1 MKITISR
8 RRFNTAK
15 FGEDAMPN
23 AILLVDDHELF
34 RSTLER
40 LLLSAGYMVD
50 TAATGQEAFSRIL
63 SRDYSVALL
72 DLKLPDLDGI
82 DIASYL
88 NTEKPL
94 CAVIILTGQASV
106 ESAMTAV
113 RLACYDYI
121 PKGRDPQEILQ
132 TVRRALESSIL
143 RKQVATS
150 TAKYKRLAEASWE
163 GIAFLTTERLLEV
176 NRQFCEMFRIK
187 EQEALL
193 LSLGD
198 FVPGLILESGQ
209 GKSDG
214 CRYPPS
220 LQIEAIRSDGELFPA
235 EVHLGCCHEN
245 GTAVWVAAIR
255 DLSQHRGAQR
265 AKDKLEQRLTHAMR
279 MESLGLM
286 AGSIAHDLDTIL
298 GTITTLPQA
307 SPQLAENRLD
317 NRDIDRIRAAGE
329 KAAVVTADL
338 LTIAKGST
346 SEKKPVNINA
356 VIKEYE
362 ESPEFLAF
370 RDRAGRHV
378 EIITDPG
385 IPEIRGVPPHLYK
398 ALVNLAEN
406 AMEAM
411 DNHGVLRIYSTD
423 RILTD
428 ALQAYEVIPPGHY
441 AILGVADTG
450 TGISEE
456 HRPHIFQPFYSHKR
470 GGKGGIG
477 LGLTVVMHT
486 MRDHSGYIDLS
497 STAAGTAFELYFP
510 VHPSHREAEARI
522 NLDSLLGKGEK
533 VLVIDDEEQQ
543 RTLAAAILKRLG
555 YTPCLAETGEQAI
568 AYLREHPVDLL
579 LLDLLLKPG
588 MNGYETLKEIRLFNP
603 TQRAVVTSGYHNHP
617 DRERI
622 RNLGVSRYLPKPLSL
637 TPLAIAVQQEMQP
650 ISAG

>member
-1 MKITISR
+1 MS
-8 RRFNTAK
+8 
-15 FGEDAMPN
+15 D

-88 NTEKPL
+88 IAEKPL
-94 CAVIILTGQASV
+94 CAVIILTGQASI
-106 ESAMTAV
+106 ESAMAAV

-121 PKGRDPQEILQ
+121 PKGRDPQEILR
-132 TVRRALESSIL
+132 TVRRAVESGIL
-143 RKQVATS
+143 KKQVAAS

-163 GIAFLTTERLLEV
+163 GIAFLTRERLLEV
-176 NRQFCEMFRIK
+176 NRQFCEIFRIK
-187 EQEALL
+187 EQEALQ

-198 FVPGLILESGQ
+198 FVPGLVLESGQ
-209 GKSDG
+209 DKSDAY
-214 CRYPPS
+214 RYPPS
-220 LQIEAIRSDGELFPA
+220 LRIEAIRSDGELFPA
-235 EVHLGCCHEN
+235 EVRLGCSREN
-245 GTAVWVAAIR
+245 GIVVWVAAIR
-255 DLSQHRGAQR
+255 DLSQHRDAQR
-265 AKDKLEQRLTHAMR
+265 AKDKLEQRLTHTMR
-279 MESLGLM
+279 MESIGLM
-286 AGSIAHDLDTIL
+286 AGSIAHSLDTIL
-298 GTITTLPQA
+298 GTIANLPR
-307 SPQLAENRLD
+307 SFPQVAENRLD
-317 NRDIDRIRAAGE
+317 NRDIDRIRAAGK
-329 KAAVVTADL
+329 KATAVTSDL

-346 SEKKPVNINA
+346 SEKKPLNINE

-362 ESPEFLAF
+362 ESPELFES
-370 RDRAGRHV
+370 RERAGMHV
-378 EIITDPG
+378 EIITTPG
-385 IPEIRGVPPHLYK
+385 IPEIRGFSPHIYK

-406 AMEAM
+406 ALEAM
-411 DNHGVLRIYSTD
+411 DNQGVLRIYSTD

-428 ALQAYEVIPPGHY
+428 ALHAYEVIPPGHY

-450 TGISEE
+450 KGISEE
-456 HRPHIFQPFYSHKR
+456 HRPHIFQPFYAHKLE
-470 GGKGGIG
+470 GKSGSG

-497 STAAGTAFELYFP
+497 STPAGTAFELYFP
-510 VHPSHREAEARI
+510 VHPSHREAEATI

-533 VLVIDDEEQQ
+533 VLIIDGEEHQ

-555 YTPCLAETGEQAI
+555 YIPCLAETGEQAI
-568 AYLREHPVDLL
+568 AYLRDHPVELL

-588 MNGYETLKEIRLFNP
+588 MNGYETLKKIRLFNP
-603 TQRAVVTSGYHNHP
+603 TQRAVVTSCYHNHP

-622 RNLGVSRYLPKPLSL
+622 RTLGVSRYLPKPLSL
-637 TPLAIAVQQEMQP
+637 TPLAIAVQQEIRP
-650 ISAG
+650 TPAG

>member
-1 MKITISR
+1 
-8 RRFNTAK
+8 
-15 FGEDAMPN
+15 MPD

-40 LLLSAGYMVD
+40 LLFSAGYAVD

-88 NTEKPL
+88 IAEKPL
-94 CAVIILTGQASV
+94 CAVIILTGQASI
-106 ESAMTAV
+106 ESAMAAV

-132 TVRRALESSIL
+132 TVRRAIETGIL
-143 RKQVATS
+143 KKQVAAS
-150 TAKYKRLAEASWE
+150 TAKYRRLAEASWE

-176 NRQFCEMFRIK
+176 NRQFCEIFRVK
-187 EQEALL
+187 EKEALQ

-198 FVPGLILESGQ
+198 FIPGLILESGR
-209 GKSDG
+209 GKSDA

-235 EVHLGCCHEN
+235 EVRLGCSHEN

-255 DLSQHRGAQR
+255 DLSQQRDAQR

-298 GTITTLPQA
+298 GTIATLPP
-307 SPQLAENRLD
+307 PQSFHKIAENSLY
-317 NRDIDRIRAAGE
+317 NRDSDRIRAAGE
-329 KAAVVTADL
+329 KAAMVTADL

-346 SEKKPVNINA
+346 SEKKPLNINA

-362 ESPEFLAF
+362 ESPELLEF
-370 RDRAGRHV
+370 RDRAGRRV

-385 IPEIRGVPPHLYK
+385 IPEIRGFSPHLHK
-398 ALVNLAEN
+398 ALVNLAQN
-406 AMEAM
+406 AQEAM

-423 RILTD
+423 RFLTD
-428 ALQAYEVIPPGHY
+428 TLQGYEIIPPGHY

-450 TGISEE
+450 KGISEE
-456 HRPHIFQPFYSHKR
+456 HRPHIFQPFYSRKR
-470 GGKGGIG
+470 WGKNGIG

-497 STAAGTAFELYFP
+497 STPAGTVFELYFP
-510 VHPSHREAEARI
+510 VHPSHREAEATI

-533 VLVIDDEEQQ
+533 VLIIDDEEHQ
-543 RTLAAAILKRLG
+543 RILAAAILKRLG

-588 MNGYETLKEIRLFNP
+588 MNGYETLKAIRLLNP

-622 RNLGVSRYLPKPLSL
+622 RNLGISRYLPKPLSL
-637 TPLAIAVQQEMQP
+637 TPLAIAVQQEMRP
-650 ISAG
+650 TTAG

>member
-1 MKITISR
+1 
-8 RRFNTAK
+8 
-15 FGEDAMPN
+15 MPD

-40 LLLSAGYMVD
+40 LLLSVGYMVD

-88 NTEKPL
+88 ITEKPL
-94 CAVIILTGQASV
+94 CAVIILTGQASI

-132 TVRRALESSIL
+132 TVRRAVESGIL
-143 RKQVATS
+143 KKQVAAS
-150 TAKYKRLAEASWE
+150 SAKYKRLAEASWE
-163 GIAFLTTERLLEV
+163 GIAFLTRERLLEV
-176 NRQFCEMFRIK
+176 NHQFCEIFRIK
-187 EQEALL
+187 EQEALQ

-198 FVPGLILESGQ
+198 FIPGLILESGQ
-209 GKSDG
+209 DNSDA

-235 EVHLGCCHEN
+235 EVRLGCSREN

-255 DLSQHRGAQR
+255 DLSQHRDAQR
-265 AKDKLEQRLTHAMR
+265 VKDKLEQRLTHTMR
-279 MESLGLM
+279 MESISLM
-286 AGSIAHDLDTIL
+286 AGSIAHDLDSIL
-298 GTITTLPQA
+298 GTIANLRQSLP
-307 SPQLAENRLD
+307 PEAEKRLYD
-317 NRDIDRIRAAGE
+317 HAIHRIRAAGE
-329 KAAVVTADL
+329 KASVVTSGL

-346 SEKKPVNINA
+346 SEKKPLNINA

-362 ESPEFLAF
+362 ESPELFEF
-370 RDRAGRHV
+370 RECAGMHV
-378 EIITDPG
+378 EIITTSG
-385 IPEIRGVPPHLYK
+385 IPEVLGFPPHLYK
-398 ALVNLAEN
+398 ALVNLVEN

-428 ALQAYEVIPPGHY
+428 TLQGYEVIPPGHY

-450 TGISEE
+450 KGISEE

-470 GGKGGIG
+470 GGKGGNG
-477 LGLTVVMHT
+477 LGLTVVRHT
-486 MRDHSGYIDLS
+486 IRDHSGYIDLS

-510 VHPSHREAEARI
+510 VHPSQREAEVTI

-533 VLVIDDEEQQ
+533 VLIIDDEEHQ

-622 RNLGVSRYLPKPLSL
+622 RNLGASRYLPKPLSL
-637 TPLAIAVQQEMQP
+637 TPLAIAVQQEIRP
-650 ISAG
+650 TPAR

>member
-1 MKITISR
+1 
-8 RRFNTAK
+8 
-15 FGEDAMPN
+15 MPD

-40 LLLSAGYMVD
+40 LLLAAGYAVD

-63 SRDYSVALL
+63 STDYSVALL

-88 NTEKPL
+88 IAEKPL
-94 CAVIILTGQASV
+94 CAVIILTGQASI
-106 ESAMTAV
+106 ESAMAAV

-132 TVRRALESSIL
+132 TVRRAIETGIL
-143 RKQVATS
+143 KKQVAAS
-150 TAKYKRLAEASWE
+150 TAKYRRLAEASWE

-176 NRQFCEMFRIK
+176 NRQFCEIFRVR
-187 EQEALL
+187 EQEALQ

-198 FVPGLILESGQ
+198 FIPGLILESGQ
-209 GKSDG
+209 GKSDV
-214 CRYPPS
+214 CRYHPS

-235 EVHLGCCHEN
+235 EVRLGCSHEN

-255 DLSQHRGAQR
+255 DLSQQRDAQR

-298 GTITTLPQA
+298 GTIATLP
-307 SPQLAENRLD
+307 PQSFHKIEENSLY

-329 KAAVVTADL
+329 KAAMVTADL
-338 LTIAKGST
+338 LIIAKGST
-346 SEKKPVNINA
+346 SEKKFLNINT

-362 ESPEFLAF
+362 ESPELSEV
-370 RDRAGRHV
+370 RDRAGRRV

-385 IPEIRGVPPHLYK
+385 IPEIRGFSPHLHK
-398 ALVNLAEN
+398 TLVNLAEN

-411 DNHGVLRIYSTD
+411 DNNGVLRIYSTD

-428 ALQAYEVIPPGHY
+428 ALHAYEVIPPGHY

-450 TGISEE
+450 KGISEE

-470 GGKGGIG
+470 RGKNGIG

-497 STAAGTAFELYFP
+497 STPAGTVFELYFP
-510 VHPSHREAEARI
+510 VHPSHREAEATI

-533 VLVIDDEEQQ
+533 VLIIDDEEHQ
-543 RTLAAAILKRLG
+543 RILAAAILKRLG
-555 YTPCLAETGEQAI
+555 YTPCLAETGEQAV

-588 MNGYETLKEIRLFNP
+588 MNGYETLKAIRLLNP

-622 RNLGVSRYLPKPLSL
+622 RSLGVSRYLPKPFSL
-637 TPLAIAVQQEMQP
+637 TPLAIAVQQEMRP
-650 ISAG
+650 NPAR